1 MKSRRNSSFEMLRI
15 FSMFAIVLHH
25 YAYHGTFKWQQYS
38 ATHLPTLRTSMVILL
53 LGKLG
58 VDLFVLLGAYFL
70 SQKKFSARRPIKL
83 LIVTIF
89 YSFFIFAFLKIFF
102 PQFVR
107 ESLGQLLLP
116 LPFPSGYW
124 FVGAYIFMLLCM
136 PLMNLMLRVFNKKQ
150 MVLSIA
156 LLVMLWSILPTLGYL
171 FPGKP
176 DFSYDVFG
184 SSAGTYFLLLYLIS
198 GYMRKYGLRFL
209 NTNIKLYGTLIFTL
223 TVIAL
228 WTYMCTLNGHLY
240 EHGNIFILLYNPID
254 LLLAVIIFTFFTRF
268 TFYSKVVNEI
278 SLSMFGVY
286 LISENSFV
294 RPILWQN
301 IANSARY
308 VGTWGGYLL
317 NALWIS
323 FCVFISCIIVDF
335 LIRKIFGRFFNKV
348 TFWMSEKIDYFID

>member
-1 MKSRRNSSFEMLRI
+1 MKSRRNSSFELLRI

-38 ATHLPTLRTSMVILL
+38 TAYLPTLRVNMVILL

-70 SQKKFSARRPIKL
+70 SQKKFNMRRPIKL
-83 LIVTIF
+83 LVVTIF
-89 YSFFIFAFLKIFF
+89 YSFFIFFFLKVCF
-102 PQFVR
+102 PQFAK
-107 ESLGQLLLP
+107 ETLDQLLLP
-116 LPFPSGYW
+116 LPFPNGYW

-136 PLMNLMLRVFNKKQ
+136 PLMNMMLRTFSKRK
-150 MVLSIA
+150 MVLSIT
-156 LLVMLWSILPTLGYL
+156 LLVVLWSILPTLGFL

-184 SSAGTYFLLLYLIS
+184 SSAGTYFLLLYLIG
-198 GYMRKYGLRFL
+198 GYIRKYGLHFL
-209 NTNIKLYGTLIFTL
+209 STRIRLWGVLIIVL
-223 TVIAL
+223 AVIAL
-228 WTYMCTLNGHLY
+228 WTWGCTQNGYLY
-240 EHGNIFILLYNPID
+240 GHGNIFVLLYNPVD
-254 LLLAVIIFTFFTRF
+254 LLLAVIIFTFVARF
-268 TFYSKVVNEI
+268 NFHSRVINEI

-301 IANSARY
+301 IADSSRFVNNW
-308 VGTWGGYLL
+308 TEYLL

-323 FCVFISCIIVDF
+323 FCVFASCVAIDF
-335 LIRKIFGRFFNKV
+335 LIRKIFGRLFNRV
-348 TFWMSEKIDYFID
+348 TVWLARQASRFLN